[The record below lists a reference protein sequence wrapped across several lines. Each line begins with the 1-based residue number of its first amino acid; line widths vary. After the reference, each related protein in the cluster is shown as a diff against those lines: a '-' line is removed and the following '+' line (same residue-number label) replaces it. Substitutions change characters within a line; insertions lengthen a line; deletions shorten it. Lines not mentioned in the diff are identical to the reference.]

1 MKIESKYAP
10 DDADL
15 VPSMSCLTSKLKV
28 EYPRYA
34 NVAKSGR
41 KIKIGLALFVQGW
54 LVVRYTTI
62 NTFNSEALT
71 AFSKCV
77 DGLGGRAFL
86 PTK

>member
-1 MKIESKYAP
+1 MKMESRYAL

-34 NVAKSGR
+34 NVAKSGIKR
-41 KIKIGLALFVQGW
+41 KIGLVLFVQGW
-54 LVVRYTTI
+54 LVVRYTRT
-62 NTFNSEALT
+62 NSFNSEALT
-71 AFSKCV
+71 VFSKCV
-77 DGLGGRAFL
+77 EGLGGTAFL